1 MKRAIVRPPSTNF
14 ASGLTSV
21 DLGLPDLKLAQLQH
35 RAYCGA
41 LEECGLSLT
50 VLEPDYRFPDST
62 FVEDTAVLT
71 SRGAI
76 ITRPGASSRSGE
88 VDQIANVVRGFYS
101 HLQVIREPG
110 TVDGGDV
117 CDANGHFFIG
127 LSKRTNR
134 TGAEQL
140 AAYLG
145 RFGYTSSL
153 IDLSGVSNI
162 LHLKSGIA
170 YLNHSRLVVIKE
182 LASRDEFKKYD
193 RLVVPDGAEYAA
205 NCVEINGSV
214 FVASGYDH
222 FDEQLQSLGYQTM
235 KLDMSEFQKMDGGL
249 SCLSLRF

>member
-21 DLGLPDLKLAQLQH
+21 DLGSPDLNLAQAQH
-35 RAYCGA
+35 HAYCAA
-41 LEECGLSLT
+41 LEQCGLSLT
-50 VLEPDYRFPDST
+50 VLDPDDRFPDST
-62 FVEDTAVLT
+62 FVEDTAILT

-76 ITRPGASSRSGE
+76 ITRPGALSRSGE
-88 VDQIANVVRGFYS
+88 IDQISNVVRGFYS
-101 HLQVIREPG
+101 DVQVIGEPG

-117 CDANGHFFIG
+117 CDADGHFFIG
-127 LSKRTNR
+127 LSNRTNR
-134 TGAEQL
+134 VGAEQL
-140 AAYLG
+140 AEFLDRLG
-145 RFGYTSSL
+145 FTSSL
-153 IDLSGVSNI
+153 IDLDGVSNI

-170 YLNHSRLVVIKE
+170 YLNDNRLVVIKE
-182 LASRDEFKKYD
+182 IAGRDEFKKYD

-222 FDEQLQSLGYQTM
+222 FEEQLQTLGYQTM

>member
-1 MKRAIVRPPSTNF
+1 MKRAIVRSPSTNF

-21 DLGLPDLKLAQLQH
+21 DLGFPDLNLAQSQH
-35 RAYCGA
+35 RAYCAA

-50 VLEPDYRFPDST
+50 VLNPDDRFPDST
-62 FVEDTAVLT
+62 FVEDTAILT
-71 SRGAI
+71 IRGAI

-88 VDQIANVVRGFYS
+88 VAEIANVVRGFYS
-101 HLQVIREPG
+101 DVQAIRHPG

-117 CDANGHFFIG
+117 CDADGHFFIG

-134 TGAEQL
+134 VGAEQL
-140 AAYLG
+140 AELLDRLG
-145 RFGYTSSL
+145 FTSSL
-153 IDLSGVSNI
+153 IDLDGVSNI

-170 YLNHSRLVVIKE
+170 YLNDNRLVVIKE
-182 LASRDEFKKYD
+182 LAGRDEFKKYD

-205 NCVEINGSV
+205 NCVEINGFV

-222 FDEQLQSLGYQTM
+222 FEEQLQALGYRTV